1 MMYVTKNANEISRIV
16 KTGDTVY
23 IQHERYPE
31 FFVVLNVNTNVPANL
46 SSKEKVTCLNDEGDI
61 ACFFRK

>member
-31 FFVVLNVNTNVPANL
+31 FFVVLKVNTKVPANL
-46 SSKEKVTCLNDEGDI
+46 SSKKSYL
-61 ACFFRK
+61 FK

>member
-1 MMYVTKNANEISRIV
+1 MYVTKNSNKVTNIV

-23 IQHERYPE
+23 IQHERFPE
-31 FFVVLNVNTNVPANL
+31 FFVVLNIKTNISANL

-61 ACFFRK
+61 ICFFRK